1 MKTIILHI
9 KGKGTS
15 DAVTIN
21 VDDMISVEPYDDRDI
36 GGCSLVNCTVDE
48 FIVTESYLEI
58 LDLLDRLDNI

>member
-1 MKTIILHI
+1 MKTITLHI

-21 VDDMISVEPYDDRDI
+21 FDDMISVEPYDGRYI
-36 GGCSLVNCTVDE
+36 GGCSLVNCTGDE